1 MNKTVLTNYRSIA
14 LLVVAAHVGGILL
27 ATPKVKVEPPMLSLT
42 MVDVGD
48 SMAESAGEGEGG
60 GATAAAPVPTP
71 VKPQA
76 AKKEAA
82 PVKEKTA
89 APAESKLQPV
99 VKKVPEV
106 KPEAKPKEAVP
117 TPVKPESKPIE
128 MPKPAVTPT
137 PAPKTQQPATT
148 SSDYTTVKQ
157 SNSNAAQTGRQT
169 TGATGQ
175 SNSGSTANSNKKS
188 EGSGNGSQKGS
199 ESNDKKGGGDTAA
212 THLGGYLSNP
222 KPPYPELSRERGEE
236 GRVRLTVTVEPNGS
250 PSSVR
255 VSSSSGYPRLDKAAE
270 TAVRKYR
277 FKPATRNGEAI
288 RSSYTFAIN
297 FSL

>member
-1 MNKTVLTNYRSIA
+1 MNKTVLTDYRSIA

-27 ATPKVKVEPPMLSLT
+27 ATPKVKVEPPVLSLT

-48 SMAESAGEGEGG
+48 SMAESAGEGGG
-60 GATAAAPVPTP
+60 TTAAAPAPTP

-82 PVKEKTA
+82 PVKAKPA
-89 APAESKLQPV
+89 APAESKPQPV
-99 VKKVPEV
+99 VKKAPEV
-106 KPEAKPKEAVP
+106 KPEAKPKEVAA
-117 TPVKPESKPIE
+117 TPVKTESKPIE
-128 MPKPAVTPT
+128 MPKPVATPT

-148 SSDYTTVKQ
+148 SSDYTAVKQ

-199 ESNDKKGGGDTAA
+199 ESSDKKGGGDTAA

-250 PSSVR
+250 PSSVK
-255 VSSSSGYPRLDKAAE
+255 VSRSSGYPRLDKAAE
-270 TAVRKYR
+270 TAVQKYR
-277 FKPATRNGEAI
+277 FKPATRNGEAV